1 MLGRKGGAA
10 VSARD
15 EEVEVPTDVTAAT
28 AAIVDAVR
36 VEVRAL
42 GLLERQVAYG
52 PPPVAAPECERQVVA
67 ALLEGYGQLAHVE
80 RLEREHFASPLMG
93 WLFEVL
99 RGARADGVALSDES
113 LARAFDTQGFIGKEN
128 MLKALR
134 GLRRGVAAKV
144 GVALDDA
151 ATRVRHAYCIRRL
164 HAALGALE
172 ASEKHASHTGHALD
186 AHDALDRVEQVVA
199 MVRELVDG
207 PQAPAEERA
216 DRQ

>member
-1 MLGRKGGAA
+1 M
-10 VSARD
+10 SARED
-15 EEVEVPTDVTAAT
+15 EVEVPTDVTAAT

-52 PPPVAAPECERQVVA
+52 PPPVAAVECERQVVA
-67 ALLEGYGQLAHVE
+67 ALLEGYGQLEHVA

-99 RGARADGVALSDES
+99 RESRRDGVELSDES

-144 GVALDDA
+144 GVALDEA

-172 ASEKHASHTGHALD
+172 ASERHASHTGHALD
-186 AHDALDRVEQVVA
+186 AHDALDRVEAVVA

-207 PQAPAEERA
+207 PAPSAERA

>member
-1 MLGRKGGAA
+1 MTAGQA
-10 VSARD
+10 
-15 EEVEVPTDVTAAT
+15 EVEVPTDVATAT
-28 AAIVDAVR
+28 AAIVEAVR

-42 GLLERQVAYG
+42 GLLERSVAYG
-52 PPPVAAPECERQVVA
+52 PPPVASPECERQVVA
-67 ALLEGYGQLAHVE
+67 ALLEGYGQLEHVA

-93 WLFEVL
+93 WLFDVL
-99 RGARADGVALSDES
+99 RESRRDGVKLSDES
-113 LARAFDTQGFIGKEN
+113 LARAFDTQGFIGQEN
-128 MLKALR
+128 MMRALR
-134 GLRRGVAAKV
+134 GLRRGVAAKA
-144 GVALDDA
+144 GVALDEA

-186 AHDALDRVEQVVA
+186 AHDALDRVEAVVA

-207 PQAPAEERA
+207 PAPAAEMA

>member
-10 VSARD
+10 VSAGD
-15 EEVEVPTDVTAAT
+15 EEVPTDVTAAT
-28 AAIVDAVR
+28 AAIVEAVR

-42 GLLERQVAYG
+42 GLLERSVAYG
-52 PPPVAAPECERQVVA
+52 PPPVASPECERQVVA
-67 ALLEGYGQLAHVE
+67 ALLEGYGQLEHVS

-99 RGARADGVALSDES
+99 RESRRDGVVLSDES
-113 LARAFDTQGFIGKEN
+113 LARAFDTQGFIGREN
-128 MLKALR
+128 MLRALR

-164 HAALGALE
+164 HTALGALE
-172 ASEKHASHTGHALD
+172 ASERHASHTGHALD
-186 AHDALDRVEQVVA
+186 AHDALDRVEAVVA

-207 PQAPAEERA
+207 PQAPAAERA

>member
-1 MLGRKGGAA
+1 MTAG
-10 VSARD
+10 D
-15 EEVEVPTDVTAAT
+15 EDEVEVPTDVTAAT
-28 AAIVDAVR
+28 AAIVEAVR
-36 VEVRAL
+36 TEVRAL

-52 PPPVAAPECERQVVA
+52 PPPVASPECERQVVA
-67 ALLEGYGQLAHVE
+67 ALLEGYGQLEHVE
-80 RLEREHFASPLMG
+80 HLEREHFASPLMG

-99 RGARADGVALSDES
+99 RESRRDGVTLSDDS
-113 LARAFDTQGFIGKEN
+113 LARAFDTQGFIGREN
-128 MLKALR
+128 MMKALR

-144 GVALDDA
+144 GVALDEA

-172 ASEKHASHTGHALD
+172 ASERHASHAGHALD
-186 AHDALDRVEQVVA
+186 AHDALDRVDAVVA

-207 PQAPAEERA
+207 PVPTAERA

>member
-1 MLGRKGGAA
+1 VTAGQA
-10 VSARD
+10 
-15 EEVEVPTDVTAAT
+15 EVEVPTDVATAT
-28 AAIVDAVR
+28 AAIVEAVR

-42 GLLERQVAYG
+42 GLLERSVAYG

-67 ALLEGYGQLAHVE
+67 ALLEGYGQLEHI
-80 RLEREHFASPLMG
+80 LGLGREHFASPLMG

-99 RGARADGVALSDES
+99 RESRRDGVKLSDES
-113 LARAFDTQGFIGKEN
+113 LARAFDTQGFIGQEN

-134 GLRRGVAAKV
+134 GLRRGVAAKA

-164 HAALGALE
+164 HTALGALE
-172 ASEKHASHTGHALD
+172 ASERHASHTGHALD
-186 AHDALDRVEQVVA
+186 AHDALDRVEDVVA

-207 PQAPAEERA
+207 PAPAEERA